1 MSRPAPCGIEA
12 NLDLKAPFRSSLWL
26 GRAWVSWIANSHFTH
41 FAAEIVYTPQTTYVL
56 PGVRDTISLPAS
68 LQVKPEP
75 VTASTMQLPAS
86 TAGLGPSTSVTSG
99 PMSQRLRIAMSVVQQ
114 QQQQQKQHQ
123 HHHQQQQQQQL
134 QQQQA
139 LQQQQLEQQQA
150 LGGLL
155 PADPNER
162 NRLVKKQERMIKNRQ
177 AASLSRQRKKEVG
190 RKMLLSG

>member
-1 MSRPAPCGIEA
+1 
-12 NLDLKAPFRSSLWL
+12 
-26 GRAWVSWIANSHFTH
+26 
-41 FAAEIVYTPQTTYVL
+41 
-56 PGVRDTISLPAS
+56 
-68 LQVKPEP
+68 
-75 VTASTMQLPAS
+75 
-86 TAGLGPSTSVTSG
+86 
-99 PMSQRLRIAMSVVQQ
+99 MSQRLRIAMSVVQQ

-139 LQQQQLEQQQA
+139 LQQQPLEQQQA

-190 RKMLLSG
+190 